1 VPSVAETAGVV
12 PGPFYKVSGASGG
25 SSQRQGQGMPLAF
38 GYRDDCGLRRRAYT
52 PASTVCAA
60 TKIKTKLL

>member
-1 VPSVAETAGVV
+1 VPDVAETAGVV

-25 SSQRQGQGMPLAF
+25 ASERQGQSMPLAF

-52 PASTVCAA
+52 RASTVCAA
-60 TKIKTKLL
+60 TRTKTRLL